1 MISGEE
7 FVRNTKPLTPSQPSA
22 PEKIEA
28 PTVEVVPIANA
39 FPSTPAPVVTP
50 PKVEI
55 PEPPAVRPEVSK
67 EAPAMHYGTPSVS
80 ERATEMPGTPSERAT
95 EAMNRTPS
103 VSERATKMPGT
114 PSERATEAMNR
125 TPSVSERATKMP
137 GTPSV
142 SERATKLPGTP
153 SERAT
158 EAMPPRQTAPPVV
171 TTARVAPAVSSNGS
185 AARDELS
192 FTIPGADESFFS
204 RLSNLLQN
212 VGDIFKNTGAYK
224 TAGGD
229 FHFLLEEESLSTRI
243 RREFSVAWADF
254 RRDPKR
260 FVIELIRGEGSNR
273 TRRNMMLAGSEMAL
287 VGYVTIYFISQIISS
302 MKGANG
308 WMVNGLFVF
317 LATYL
322 AACYAARG
330 FLLYRLINSI
340 SNKFAAPKF
349 ALEVVNWAPLV
360 TVLFLAIF
368 MNNYKFYC
376 YVFPGKCILP
386 EEEVAKDEVLIAQLA
401 DIPKIDLKE
410 SAAAKEKSFGGSKPK
425 PKPASG
431 GGGGGRQQPTPPSKG
446 VPPQMA
452 LTPQIIPPNPEPPKI
467 KNPSLIV
474 ASTVYGDPSALPPM
488 KGPIGDPTGVPAP
501 PSSGPGTGA
510 GIGRG
515 AGTGVGGGDGGGVG
529 PGRGGN
535 VGGGDM
541 GLGGGGGVQPM
552 SAALRPTILY
562 KEKAKYTEEARQ
574 NKVQGTVVLNVVFT
588 ADGRISNIRV
598 VRGLPD
604 GLTEKAIEAAQKIRF
619 RPAVRNGSPVSVRG
633 NLEFT
638 FNLY

>member
-1 MISGEE
+1 MKICPTCKQEFPNGFQYCPNDTDQLMTKDE
-7 FVRNTKPLTPSQPSA
+7 FVRHTVSLRAAQPSTTVQ
-22 PEKIEA
+22 PEKKAEQTTVEVIPITNPFAGSTSAGHIETTA
-28 PTVEVVPIANA
+28 PTVSEAPNPIPRKTEQIQRPNVVPAA
-39 FPSTPAPVVTP
+39 EEPVVKP
-50 PKVEI
+50 PV
-55 PEPPAVRPEVSK
+55 
-67 EAPAMHYGTPSVS
+67 
-80 ERATEMPGTPSERAT
+80 
-95 EAMNRTPS
+95 
-103 VSERATKMPGT
+103 
-114 PSERATEAMNR
+114 
-125 TPSVSERATKMP
+125 
-137 GTPSV
+137 
-142 SERATKLPGTP
+142 
-153 SERAT
+153 
-158 EAMPPRQTAPPVV
+158 QTAPAAARNVTQPV
-171 TTARVAPAVSSNGS
+171 TTPIAATNGRKES
-185 AARDELS
+185 DELS
-192 FTIPGADESFFS
+192 FTIPGAEESFIS
-204 RLSNLLQN
+204 RLSGLL
-212 VGDIFKNTGAYK
+212 GSIGEIFKNTGTYK
-224 TAGGD
+224 AADGD
-229 FHFLLEEESLSTRI
+229 FQFLLEEESLLTRI
-243 RREFSVAWADF
+243 GREFSVAWADF
-254 RRDPKR
+254 KRDPKR
-260 FVIELIRGEGSNR
+260 FMIELVKGEGSNR
-273 TRRNMMLAGSEMAL
+273 ARRNALLAGSEMAL

-308 WMVNGLFVF
+308 LMINGLFVF

-330 FLLYRLINSI
+330 FLLYKLINSLT
-340 SNKFAAPKF
+340 NRFAAPKF

-360 TVLFLAIF
+360 TIMLLAIF

-376 YVFPGKCILP
+376 YVFPGKCVLP
-386 EEEVAKDEVLIAQLA
+386 EEQLQKEEVLIAQLT
-401 DIPKIDLKE
+401 DVPKIDLKE
-410 SAAAKEKSFGGSKPK
+410 SASAKEKSFGGSKPK

-488 KGPIGDPTGVPAP
+488 KGPIGDPSGVPAP

-515 AGTGVGGGDGGGVG
+515 SGTGVGGGDGGGVG

-552 SAALRPTILY
+552 SAALKPTILY

-619 RPAVRNGSPVSVRG
+619 RPAVKNGSPVSVRG

>member
-1 MISGEE
+1 MTKDE
-7 FVRNTKPLTPSQPSA
+7 FVRHTVSLRAAQPSTTVQ
-22 PEKIEA
+22 PEKKAEQTTVEVIPITNPFAGSTSAGHIETTA
-28 PTVEVVPIANA
+28 PTVSEAPNPTPRKTEQIQRPNVVPAA
-39 FPSTPAPVVTP
+39 EEPVVKP
-50 PKVEI
+50 PV
-55 PEPPAVRPEVSK
+55 
-67 EAPAMHYGTPSVS
+67 
-80 ERATEMPGTPSERAT
+80 
-95 EAMNRTPS
+95 
-103 VSERATKMPGT
+103 
-114 PSERATEAMNR
+114 
-125 TPSVSERATKMP
+125 
-137 GTPSV
+137 
-142 SERATKLPGTP
+142 
-153 SERAT
+153 
-158 EAMPPRQTAPPVV
+158 QTAPAAARNVTQPV
-171 TTARVAPAVSSNGS
+171 TTPIAATNGRKES
-185 AARDELS
+185 DELS
-192 FTIPGADESFFS
+192 FTIPGAEESFIS
-204 RLSNLLQN
+204 RLSGLL
-212 VGDIFKNTGAYK
+212 GSIGEIFKNTGTYK
-224 TAGGD
+224 AADGD
-229 FHFLLEEESLSTRI
+229 FQFLLEEESLLTRI
-243 RREFSVAWADF
+243 GREFSVAWADF
-254 RRDPKR
+254 KRDPKR
-260 FVIELIRGEGSNR
+260 FMIELVKGEGSNR
-273 TRRNMMLAGSEMAL
+273 ARRNALLAGSEMAL

-308 WMVNGLFVF
+308 LMINGLFVF

-330 FLLYRLINSI
+330 FLLYKLINSLT
-340 SNKFAAPKF
+340 NRFAAPKF

-360 TVLFLAIF
+360 TIMLLAIF

-376 YVFPGKCILP
+376 YVFPGKCVLP
-386 EEEVAKDEVLIAQLA
+386 EEQLQKEEVLIAQLT
-401 DIPKIDLKE
+401 DVPKIDLKE
-410 SAAAKEKSFGGSKPK
+410 SASAKEKSFGGSKPK

-488 KGPIGDPTGVPAP
+488 KGPIGDPSGVPAP

-515 AGTGVGGGDGGGVG
+515 SGTGVGGGDGGGVG

-552 SAALRPTILY
+552 SAALKPTILY

-619 RPAVRNGSPVSVRG
+619 RPAVKNGSPVSVRG